1 MRALSYQRS
10 PDVMR
15 ALVLAL
21 IRLYQLMLPP
31 LYRGGCRHQPTCS
44 SYARDAIARY
54 GTWRGGLLAVRRI
67 GRCHPLGTAGY
78 DPVP

>member
-1 MRALSYQRS
+1 MR
-10 PDVMR
+10 VI
-15 ALVLAL
+15 VLAL
-21 IRLYQLMLPP
+21 IRLYQVLLSP
-31 LYRGGCRHQPTCS
+31 LTRGACRHHPTCS

-54 GTWRGGLLAVRRI
+54 GTLRGGWLAARRI